1 MAHTFY
7 NHCLHDAGSK
17 FNPWKVNISYDTV
30 APWMGS
36 NTRRSNPLLNTEHK
50 KYVFTNQQINSK
62 NVPSEVSHDE
72 ILSALMTADE
82 VSTFYFL

>member
-1 MAHTFY
+1 
-7 NHCLHDAGSK
+7 
-17 FNPWKVNISYDTV
+17 
-30 APWMGS
+30 MGS
-36 NTRRSNPLLNTEHK
+36 NTRRSNSLLNTEHK
-50 KYVFTNQQINSK
+50 KISVFTNQQSNSK